1 MKKANN
7 KEIAK
12 LFGYSHTAFTKW
24 KHEPELKTRFDAL
37 KTIATLE
44 KNGVGWRNIEVILA
58 DKDAKIQAYETKFK
72 NAKAYL
78 NEQLAE
84 IDKRG
89 SKD

>member
-12 LFGYSHTAFTKW
+12 LFGYFPTAFTKW
-24 KHEPELKTRFDAL
+24 KQDETLTTRFKAL
-37 KTIATLE
+37 QTIATLE
-44 KNGVGWRNIEVILA
+44 KNGIDWRNIEAILA

-89 SKD
+89 SND